1 MVSAHSARAKRHP
14 AIALGGDRETM
25 NLKTHLDQWAAR
37 AGAGAPRA
45 EIAQV
50 VLALS
55 RAAVDL
61 AERISLGP
69 LQSGFGEVVGEN
81 PDGDAQAALDVVA
94 DRLFQA
100 ALAAAPVAVTGSEE
114 CPTAQ
119 VLDGEAPLVVV
130 IDPLDGS
137 SNIETNLSVGTI
149 FGILPMTGRG
159 PDAVVLQAGRRL
171 LAAGMV
177 VYGPQTTLIL
187 TLGEGTAQFILDRRE
202 RVFVC
207 TEPKMVIPQG
217 RAEFAINASNYRHW
231 DAAIR
236 AYVDD
241 CNAGVN
247 GPRGRNFNTRWLA
260 SLVAEASRI
269 LNRGG
274 VFLYPADRRPG
285 YEHGRL
291 RLVYE
296 ANPIAMLIEEAGG
309 AATDG
314 VRRIRDLVP
323 QQLHQRV
330 PLVFGA
336 ADKVERVTRYYE
348 GPPSTSERSPLFG
361 PRGLF
366 YSARG

>member
-1 MVSAHSARAKRHP
+1 MSITLS
-14 AIALGGDRETM
+14 D
-25 NLKTHLDQWAAR
+25 HLDQWTAR
-37 AGAGAPRA
+37 AGAGAPRG
-45 EIAQV
+45 EIAAV
-50 VLALS
+50 VQAV
-55 RAAVDL
+55 AAAATEL
-61 AERISLGP
+61 AERIALGP
-69 LQSGFGEVVGEN
+69 LRTGFAEVVGSN
-81 PDGDAQAALDVVA
+81 ADGDAQAALDVEA
-94 DRLFQA
+94 DRLFTT
-100 ALAAAPVAVTGSEE
+100 ALRTAPVAVTGSEE
-114 CPTAQ
+114 HPAAQ
-119 VLDGEAPLVVV
+119 VLDPAAPLALV

-137 SNIETNLSVGTI
+137 SNIATNLSVGTI
-149 FGILPMTGRG
+149 FGILPMTGLS

-177 VYGPQTTLIL
+177 VYGPQTTLAL
-187 TLGEGTAQFILDRRE
+187 TLGDGTALFTLDRRE
-202 RVFVC
+202 RLFIC
-207 TEPKMVIPQG
+207 TNPRVVIPQG
-217 RAEFAINASNYRHW
+217 QAEFAINASNYRHW

-241 CNAGVN
+241 CNAGVT

-274 VFLYPADRRPG
+274 IFLYPADRRPG
-285 YEHGRL
+285 YEQGRL

-314 VRRIRDLVP
+314 VRRIRDLAP
-323 QQLHQRV
+323 QDLHQRI

-336 ADKVERVTRYYE
+336 ADKVERVARYYA

-361 PRGLF
+361 QRGLF
-366 YSARG
+366 YNARG

>member
-1 MVSAHSARAKRHP
+1 MH
-14 AIALGGDRETM
+14 
-25 NLKTHLDQWAAR
+25 LKAHLDQWTAQAS
-37 AGAGAPRA
+37 AGAPRA
-45 EIAQV
+45 AIAEV
-50 VLALS
+50 VLALG
-55 RAAVDL
+55 RAAADL
-61 AERISLGP
+61 AELISLGP
-69 LQSGFGEVVGEN
+69 LREGFAEVVGSN
-81 PDGDAQAALDVVA
+81 ADGDQQAALDVVA

-100 ALAAAPVAVTGSEE
+100 ALRDASVAVTGSEE
-114 CPTAQ
+114 HEKAQ
-119 VLDGEAPLVVV
+119 VLDAEAPLVVV

-149 FGILPMTGRG
+149 FGILPMTGLA
-159 PDAVVLQAGRRL
+159 PETVVLQPGRRY

-177 VYGPQTTLIL
+177 VYGPQTTLAL
-187 TLGEGTAQFILDRRE
+187 TLGDGTALFTLDRRE
-202 RVFVC
+202 RVFIC
-207 TEPKMVIPQG
+207 TNPRVSIPQG

-236 AYVDD
+236 AYIDD
-241 CNAGVN
+241 CNAGVT

-323 QQLHQRV
+323 HDLHQRV

-336 ADKVERVTRYYE
+336 ADKVERVARYYA

-361 PRGLF
+361 RRGLF

>member
-1 MVSAHSARAKRHP
+1 MHLDAHLDHWKARA
-14 AIALGGDRETM
+14 T
-25 NLKTHLDQWAAR
+25 
-37 AGAGAPRA
+37 AGAPRA
-45 EIAQV
+45 EIAEV
-50 VLALS
+50 VLSLS
-55 RAAVDL
+55 RTAADL

-69 LQSGFGEVVGEN
+69 LREGFAEVVGSN
-81 PDGDAQAALDVVA
+81 ADGDAQAALDVVA

-100 ALAAAPVAVTGSEE
+100 ALRGAPVAVTGSEE
-114 CPTAQ
+114 HEAAQ

-149 FGILPMTGRG
+149 FGILPMTGLA
-159 PDAVVLQAGRRL
+159 PEAVVLQAGRRY

-177 VYGPQTTLIL
+177 VYGPQTTLAL
-187 TLGEGTAQFILDRRE
+187 TLGDGTALFTLDRRE
-202 RVFVC
+202 RVFIC
-207 TEPKMVIPQG
+207 TNPRVTIPQG

-231 DAAIR
+231 DAAVR
-236 AYVDD
+236 AYIDD
-241 CNAGVN
+241 CNAGVT

-285 YEHGRL
+285 YEQGRL

-323 QQLHQRV
+323 HDLHQRV

-336 ADKVERVTRYYE
+336 ADKVERVARYYA

-361 PRGLF
+361 QRGLF

>member
-1 MVSAHSARAKRHP
+1 MH
-14 AIALGGDRETM
+14 
-25 NLKTHLDQWAAR
+25 LKAHLDQWTAR
-37 AGAGAPRA
+37 ATAGAPRA
-45 EIAQV
+45 AIAEV
-50 VLALS
+50 VLSLG
-55 RAAVDL
+55 RTAADL

-69 LQSGFGEVVGEN
+69 LQDGFAEVVGSN
-81 PDGDAQAALDVVA
+81 ADGDKQAALDVVA

-100 ALAAAPVAVTGSEE
+100 ALRDAPVAVTGSEE
-114 CPTAQ
+114 HDTAQ

-149 FGILPMTGRG
+149 FGILPMTGLA
-159 PDAVVLQAGRRL
+159 PEAVVLQPGRRY

-177 VYGPQTTLIL
+177 VYGPQTTLAL
-187 TLGEGTAQFILDRRE
+187 TLGDGTALFTLDRRE

-207 TEPKMVIPQG
+207 TNPRVSIPQG

-231 DAAIR
+231 DAAVR

-241 CNAGVN
+241 CNAGVT

-285 YEHGRL
+285 YEQGRL

-323 QQLHQRV
+323 HGLHQRV

-336 ADKVERVTRYYE
+336 ADKVERVAGYYA

-361 PRGLF
+361 QRGLF

>member
-1 MVSAHSARAKRHP
+1 M
-14 AIALGGDRETM
+14 TM
-25 NLKTHLDQWAAR
+25 TLSEHLDQWAAR
-37 AGAGAPRA
+37 GNAGVPRA
-45 EIAQV
+45 EIAAV
-50 VLALS
+50 VTTI
-55 RAAVDL
+55 AAAAITL
-61 AERISLGP
+61 AERIGLGP
-69 LQSGFGEVVGEN
+69 LRAGFGEVVGGN
-81 PDGDAQAALDVVA
+81 THGDEQAALDVEA
-94 DRLFQA
+94 DRLFTA
-100 ALAAAPVAVTGSEE
+100 ALAEAPVAVTGSEE
-114 CPTAQ
+114 HATAR
-119 VLDGEAPLVVV
+119 VLDAGAPLAVV

-149 FGILPMTGRG
+149 FGILPMTGLG

-177 VYGPQTTLIL
+177 VYGPQTTLTL
-187 TLGEGTAQFILDRRE
+187 TLGDGTALFTFDRRE
-202 RVFVC
+202 RLFIC
-207 TEPKMVIPQG
+207 TSPRVTIPQG

-231 DAAIR
+231 DGAIR
-236 AYVDD
+236 AYIDD
-241 CNAGVN
+241 CNAGVT

-269 LNRGG
+269 FNRGG

-285 YEHGRL
+285 YERGRL

-296 ANPIAMLIEEAGG
+296 ANPIAMLVEEAGG

-323 QQLHQRV
+323 HALHERT

-336 ADKVERVTRYYE
+336 ADKVERIARYYE

-361 PRGLF
+361 QRGLF
-366 YSARG
+366 YNARG

>member
-1 MVSAHSARAKRHP
+1 
-14 AIALGGDRETM
+14 M
-25 NLKTHLDQWAAR
+25 NLKAYLDQWMAR
-37 AGAGAPRA
+37 PGAGTPRT
-45 EIAQV
+45 EIAEV

-69 LQSGFGEVVGEN
+69 LQAGFGEVVGEN

-100 ALAAAPVAVTGSEE
+100 ALRAAPVAVTGSEE
-114 CPTAQ
+114 SSTAQ
-119 VLDGEAPLVVV
+119 VLDEEAPLVVV

-149 FGILPMTGRG
+149 FGILPMTGLG

-187 TLGEGTAQFILDRRE
+187 TLGDGTAHFILDRRE

-207 TEPKMVIPQG
+207 TEPRVRIPTG

-231 DAAIR
+231 DGAIR
-236 AYVDD
+236 AYIDD
-241 CNAGVN
+241 CNAGVT

-285 YEHGRL
+285 YERGRL

-323 QQLHQRV
+323 QDLHQRV

-336 ADKVERVTRYYE
+336 ADKVERVARYYA

-361 PRGLF
+361 QRGLF
-366 YSARG
+366 YNARG

>member
-1 MVSAHSARAKRHP
+1 MTLS
-14 AIALGGDRETM
+14 E
-25 NLKTHLDQWAAR
+25 HLELWAA
-37 AGAGAPRA
+37 GGTPGAPRA
-45 EIAQV
+45 EIASV
-50 VLALS
+50 V
-55 RAAVDL
+55 RAIAAAAATL

-69 LQSGFGEVVGEN
+69 LRPGFSEVVGSN
-81 PDGDAQAALDVVA
+81 PDGDNQAALDVEA
-94 DRLFQA
+94 DRLFAA
-100 ALAAAPVAVTGSEE
+100 ALRDAPVAVVGSEE
-114 CPTAQ
+114 HEAAQ
-119 VLDGEAPLVVV
+119 GLDDAAPLVVV

-149 FGILPMTGRG
+149 FGILPMTGLG
-159 PDAVVLQAGRRL
+159 ADAVVLQAGRRL

-177 VYGPQTTLIL
+177 VYGPQTTLAL
-187 TLGEGTAQFILDRRE
+187 TLGDGTALFTLDRRAGVFICTNP
-202 RVFVC
+202 RVS
-207 TEPKMVIPQG
+207 IPAG
-217 RAEFAINASNYRHW
+217 RPEFAINASNYRHW
-231 DAAIR
+231 DAAVR
-236 AYVDD
+236 AYIDD
-241 CNAGVN
+241 CIAGVT

-285 YEHGRL
+285 YERGRL

-323 QQLHQRV
+323 HDLHQRV

-336 ADKVERVTRYYE
+336 SDKVERVARYYA

-361 PRGLF
+361 QRGLF